1 MDEKVNGKNRSDK
14 KEMTD
19 QQGSDKVQ
27 ADGKCNHSHPN
38 GFQHRDDKSYFGAKY
53 REGRIKKGK
62 AVVSECCIDCGVNFK
77 ECF

>member
-1 MDEKVNGKNRSDK
+1 MDEKVNGTNRNSK

-27 ADGKCNHSHPN
+27 ADGKCNHNQPS
-38 GFQHRDDKSYFGAKY
+38 GFQHRDDKSYFSANYKST
-53 REGRIKKGK
+53 RVKSGK
-62 AVVSECCIDCGVNFK
+62 VLISECCIDCGVNFK